1 MSNDRTLV
9 AVVDD
14 EESVR
19 KALGRLIRSAG
30 YSVEMFGSG
39 VEFMQSLKRTR
50 SDCVVMDLR
59 MPVLSGFEL
68 QAALQRSG
76 VTVPVVIITGDD
88 APDSRERALRGG
100 ARAFLRKPVD
110 DALLIEAIQN
120 AVRDPA

>member
-1 MSNDRTLV
+1 MNNDPSLV

-30 YSVEMFGSG
+30 YAVEMFGSG
-39 VEFMQSLKRTR
+39 GEFMQSLKRTR
-50 SDCVVMDLR
+50 PDCVVMDLR

-88 APDSRERALRGG
+88 SPESRDRALRGG

>member
-1 MSNDRTLV
+1 MKNEPSLV
-9 AVVDD
+9 AVLDD

-30 YSVEMFGSG
+30 YGVEMFGSG
-39 VEFMQSLKRTR
+39 VDFMQSLQRTR
-50 SDCVVMDLR
+50 PDCVVMDLR
-59 MPVLSGFEL
+59 MPVLSGFDV

-76 VTVPVVIITGDD
+76 VIVPVVIITGDD
-88 APDSRERALRGG
+88 APESRVRALRGG

>member
-1 MSNDRTLV
+1 
-9 AVVDD
+9 
-14 EESVR
+14 
-19 KALGRLIRSAG
+19 
-30 YSVEMFGSG
+30 MFGSG
-39 VEFMQSLKRTR
+39 VDFMQSLQRTR
-50 SDCVVMDLR
+50 PDCVVMDLR

-68 QAALQRSG
+68 QAALRRSG

-88 APDSRERALRGG
+88 SPESRQRALSGG

>member
-1 MSNDRTLV
+1 MNNDPALV

-30 YSVEMFGSG
+30 YGVEMFGSG
-39 VEFMQSLKRTR
+39 VEFMQSLKRMR
-50 SDCVVMDLR
+50 PDCVVMDLR

-88 APDSRERALRGG
+88 SPESRDRALRGG

>member
-1 MSNDRTLV
+1 MKKEPSLV
-9 AVVDD
+9 AVLDD

-30 YSVEMFGSG
+30 YGVEMFGSG
-39 VEFMQSLKRTR
+39 VDFMQSLQRTR
-50 SDCVVMDLR
+50 PDCVVMDLR
-59 MPVLSGFEL
+59 MPVLSGFDV

-76 VTVPVVIITGDD
+76 VIVPVVIITGDD
-88 APDSRERALRGG
+88 APESRVRALRGG